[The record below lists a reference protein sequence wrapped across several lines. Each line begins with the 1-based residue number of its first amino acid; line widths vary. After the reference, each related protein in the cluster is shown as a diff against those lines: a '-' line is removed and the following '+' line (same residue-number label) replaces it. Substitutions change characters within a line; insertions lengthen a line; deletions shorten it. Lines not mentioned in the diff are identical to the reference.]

1 VKKTEV
7 ILEGLEFKRVSMMK
21 IEDEVLP
28 QLFIHIID
36 EIPARAFVRR
46 LAEGE
51 AYQSWK
57 IEIIPFV
64 FRKK

>member
-1 VKKTEV
+1 
-7 ILEGLEFKRVSMMK
+7 MMK